1 MLAEISRVK
10 ALEQAVSSSRTALD
24 ATQAGFDVGTRTI
37 VDVLLSQRN
46 LYQSI
51 TNYYQARYD
60 YLLNFMRLKQA
71 AGTLQVQ
78 DLENLEPFLVPRK
91 PPEDQFAE
99 EARKAA
105 QESAE

>member
-1 MLAEISRVK
+1 M
-10 ALEQAVSSSRTALD
+10 
-24 ATQAGFDVGTRTI
+24 GTRTI

-60 YLLNFMRLKQA
+60 YLLNVMRLKQA

-78 DLENLEPFLVPRK
+78 DLENLEPFLVVRK

-99 EARKAA
+99 EARK
-105 QESAE
+105 EAEKETE